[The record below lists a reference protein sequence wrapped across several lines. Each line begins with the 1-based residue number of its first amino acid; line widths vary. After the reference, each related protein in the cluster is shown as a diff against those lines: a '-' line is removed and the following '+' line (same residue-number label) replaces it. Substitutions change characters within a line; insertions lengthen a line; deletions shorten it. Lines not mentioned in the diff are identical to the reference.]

1 MANSVQKTIEI
12 IFAGND
18 KVSGTI
24 DTVSGGLS
32 DFGGRVEA
40 ISGPLADLSDSIL
53 KIDAALLVLGAA
65 GLTYAYAKAAE
76 FESAVIEL
84 RKVLGDQ
91 PEALEEAKIAAFELS
106 AQYGESSAAIL
117 LSAANFKQAG
127 FEIEES
133 VMLTKS
139 AMDLSIAGSIG
150 SAEASG
156 LLIST
161 LKGFKAPASEA
172 ARLVDVLNE
181 VSNNYATN
189 VRELGVGMAAIS
201 PIANLMGFSFE
212 ETAGIL
218 TPVIEIFRSGD
229 EAAVALKMGLLKL
242 IDDAKPVQDALAS
255 IGVAQRDSNGE
266 LRSGKDIL
274 YDVALAF
281 QTAEENDKLF
291 LAAQLVGIRQAGKMV
306 EVFDGLAKSTEITS
320 VAMGAAGSAAKE
332 VALRLE
338 SAEIIVDRFKTGFT
352 NLAIVIGDQF
362 LEAAKEAISGGTD
375 IENALQFVIKDGTF
389 DPVFDA
395 LGEFGENLGD
405 YLSGIAEAMPEAFAK
420 VDFEG
425 LLDALG
431 DLGDEI
437 VGMFDG
443 LDLTK
448 PEDLKTA
455 IQFVID
461 SLESLVRVT
470 TGMAGPLGDF
480 IGKIIDLVDGFNK
493 LDSETK
499 ETTGSVLGWGKVI
512 DTIIGP
518 LGSLLKAV
526 ESLAIGLN
534 VLVGIKVLSWI
545 KNLAGI
551 SAITIPIG
559 LATGI
564 AALGAA
570 IVGVSTAVAADKLA
584 GWLTDIG
591 VRVPS
596 GVPEFIETTQEEFDA
611 MNKAIDEV
619 NASLDTM
626 DFKQPV
632 VDVKEMLADPAFS
645 DAEIQYA
652 ITGDLSDLKKV
663 LAEAGVLVQQRSPT
677 IEIKTDVTETVSALD
692 SFYMKMVE
700 IDGKMVETKIYTHY
714 AGDTT
719 PKKAKE
725 AIEEIP
731 TEKYLEIKL
740 KGEID
745 TEIAIIVATAETAQ
759 TAMEWT
765 AKLNIAEAEADAER
779 FASSIEGISTVIE
792 STGDSLTSLFGLL
805 AGDELD
811 MLTKWNIEDQIGKES
826 KMREEAHE
834 EMMKLNEAQREYM
847 DAKTAALESGEAL
860 ITITTD
866 GLEPALEMIMWQII
880 EKVQI
885 RANEDSAEFLL
896 GV

>member
-53 KIDAALLVLGAA
+53 KIDAALLALGAV
-65 GLTYAYAKAAE
+65 GLAYAYAKSAE

-84 RKVLGDQ
+84 EKVLGDQ
-91 PEALEEAKIAAFELS
+91 PEALEKAKIAAFELS
-106 AQYGESSAAIL
+106 AQYGESSATVL
-117 LSAANFKQAG
+117 LSAASFKQAG
-127 FEIEES
+127 FDIEES
-133 VMLTKS
+133 LLLTKA
-139 AMDLSIAGSIG
+139 AMDLSIAGNIG
-150 SAEASG
+150 SAESSE
-156 LLIST
+156 LLIAT
-161 LKGFKAPASEA
+161 LKGFKAPAEDVT
-172 ARLVDVLNE
+172 RLVDVLNE
-181 VSNNYATN
+181 VSNEYSTN
-189 VRELGVGMAAIS
+189 VRELGVGMAALS
-201 PIANLMGFSFE
+201 PIASLMGFSFE

-255 IGVAQRDSNGE
+255 IGVAQKDANGE

-332 VALRLE
+332 VALRME

-375 IENALQFVIKDGTF
+375 IENALRNIIKDEDSTF
-389 DPVFDA
+389 APVFDA

-405 YLSGIAEAMPEAFAK
+405 YLSGIAEAMPEAFAE

-448 PEDLKTA
+448 PENLKTA

-461 SLESLVRVT
+461 SLESLVVVT

-480 IGKIIDLVDGFNK
+480 IGKIVDLIDGFNK

-499 ETTGSVLGWGKVI
+499 ETTGSVLGWGKVV

-526 ESLAIGLN
+526 ESLAVGLN

-545 KNLAGI
+545 KDLSGI

-564 AALGAA
+564 VAIGTAILGIGTAL
-570 IVGVSTAVAADKLA
+570 AADKLA
-584 GWLTDIG
+584 DWLTDIG
-591 VRVPS
+591 VRIPT
-596 GVPEFIETTQEEFDA
+596 GLPEFIETTQAEFDA
-611 MNKAIDEV
+611 MNAVIDEV
-619 NASLDTM
+619 NASLDSM
-626 DFKQPV
+626 DFKSPV
-632 VDVKEMLADPAFS
+632 VDVKAMLADPAFS
-645 DAEIQYA
+645 DTEIQYA
-652 ITGDLSDLKKV
+652 ITGELSDLEKA
-663 LAEAGVLVQQRSPT
+663 LAEAGVLVKEKPVIVAAET
-677 IEIKTDVTETVSALD
+677 TKAVEKIEKV
-692 SFYMKMVE
+692 
-700 IDGKMVETKIYTHY
+700 
-714 AGDTT
+714 
-719 PKKAKE
+719 KE
-725 AIEEIP
+725 AVKEIP
-731 TEKYLEIKL
+731 HEKLLEIKL
-740 KGEID
+740 QGEID

-765 AKLNIAEAEADAER
+765 AKLNIAEAEADAKVLVAM
-779 FASSIEGISTVIE
+779 FDGIAASIT
-792 STGDSLTSLFGLL
+792 STGDVLGGLFGLL
-805 AGDELD
+805 AGDDLD
-811 MLTKWNIEDQIGKES
+811 IGAKWDIERQIEKES
-826 KMREEAHE
+826 KMRDEAFDQQS
-834 EMMKLNEAQREYM
+834 KLNAAQLKYMEAR
-847 DAKTAALESGEAL
+847 TAALEAGEGL
-860 ITITTD
+860 ITITAD
-866 GLEPALEMIMWQII
+866 GLEPELEAFMWKIL
-880 EKVQI
+880 EKIQI
-885 RANEDSAEFLL
+885 RANEANAEFLL